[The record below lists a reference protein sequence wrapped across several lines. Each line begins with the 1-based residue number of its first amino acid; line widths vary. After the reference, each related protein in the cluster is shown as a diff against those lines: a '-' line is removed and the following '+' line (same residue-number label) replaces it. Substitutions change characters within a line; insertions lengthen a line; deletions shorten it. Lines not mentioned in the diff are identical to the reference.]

1 MPRFIELVSRN
12 VVDANRWFKNGDH
25 PDDYAH
31 PIHDSEGGRPF
42 VYSSQHQRNEGW
54 EGQVVRYFRDP
65 SVDGRITCDT
75 CGHVMHEHG
84 HIDAPGGGYTVCPG
98 DWVVTSATGVN
109 YPCKADVF
117 GITHQP
123 ISED

>member
-31 PIHDSEGGRPF
+31 PIHDSEGGKPF
-42 VYSSQHQRNEGW
+42 VYSSQHQRIEGW

-65 SVDGRITCDT
+65 SIDGRTACGT
-75 CGHVMHEHG
+75 CGHVMHVHHRLARLERYVSQLG
-84 HIDAPGGGYTVCPG
+84 PGGRPCGRN
-98 DWVVTSATGVN
+98 DRLRTG
-109 YPCKADVF
+109 KR
-117 GITHQP
+117 
-123 ISED
+123 